1 MNRIH
6 TIAAARQQARRR
18 LPSLH
23 GLRAFEAAA
32 RCGSVTQAA
41 DELNVT
47 HSAVSHQV
55 KALEAALGV
64 TLIRRQGRRIALT
77 AAGQAYYPELE
88 AAFDQIAQATQRITA
103 ASVRPSLTINVCS
116 SFAVRWLIPRLG
128 SFCSARPQVDVRL
141 ATTEKMFEFN
151 PHLFDLSI
159 RSLTDAELEALRK
172 RRDWEGVETRPF
184 LDESNF
190 PVCSPALLRDKPLTR
205 PADLRRHT
213 LLHSRSA
220 PHAWSEWLAAAR
232 SRIDA
237 STGLTFD
244 NVHFTL
250 QAAARGL
257 GVAIGSRP
265 LVQEELD
272 NGTLVA
278 PFPGIESEFEH
289 YHAIYPA
296 ASNAV
301 AGFVELR
308 DWLLDAALAAPPGL
322 LGQVPVAAGAAGP

>member
-1 MNRIH
+1 MNVNKIH
-6 TIAAARQQARRR
+6 MTAVRKSGARQR

-32 RCGSVTQAA
+32 RCGSITQAA

-77 AAGQAYYPELE
+77 AAGQAYHPALE
-88 AAFDQIAQATQRITA
+88 AAFDQIAQATQRIA
-103 ASVRPSLTINVCS
+103 EASVRPSLTINVCA

-128 SFCSARPQVDVRL
+128 SFCSARSHVDVRL

-159 RSLTDAELEALRK
+159 RSLTDAELGAMRK
-172 RRDWEGVETRPF
+172 RRDWEGIETCPF
-184 LDESNF
+184 LDESSF
-190 PVCSPALLRDKPLTR
+190 PVCSPALLRDKALAR

-220 PHAWSEWLAAAR
+220 PHAWSLWLTAAR
-232 SRIDA
+232 SRLDA

-244 NVHFTL
+244 NVHFAL

-257 GVAIGSRP
+257 GVAIGSSP

-296 ASNAV
+296 TSNAL

-308 DWLLDAALAAPPGL
+308 DWLVNAANMPPAVP
-322 LGQVPVAAGAAGP
+322 LG